1 MLLTSWEQNKT
12 KSNLI
17 LVNKMPRRRKIGGSP
32 SRNTGAAAVVP
43 QGDPS
48 LSMSQ
53 PAYSVS
59 KEELFNSMSEM
70 FSDLDPSVVYMVL
83 SECDFKVEN
92 AMDYLL
98 ELSTHAEEAASSK
111 SQILNQW
118 CRH

>member
-1 MLLTSWEQNKT
+1 
-12 KSNLI
+12 
-17 LVNKMPRRRKIGGSP
+17 MPRRRKIGGSP

-83 SECDFKVEN
+83 SECDFKGK
-92 AMDYLL
+92 YL
-98 ELSTHAEEAASSK
+98 SSNFVQYAD
-111 SQILNQW
+111 SSLLGQHQTS
-118 CRH
+118 

>member
-1 MLLTSWEQNKT
+1 MLLASWEQNKT

-48 LSMSQ
+48 LSVSQ

-83 SECDFKVEN
+83 SECDFKGK
-92 AMDYLL
+92 YL
-98 ELSTHAEEAASSK
+98 SSNFVPYAD
-111 SQILNQW
+111 SSLLGQHQTS
-118 CRH
+118 